1 MSRNHPKPPAD
12 TTGNG
17 HPDRRAVI
25 TGAAASAIGV
35 VAGSLPLMKE
45 AVAAA
50 KEADTVAK
58 PEGTVASSTV
68 TMTFRVNDQPK
79 TLGFDL
85 KNNFFCAEFA
95 EIFTSDHDRR
105 TYS

>member
-1 MSRNHPKPPAD
+1 MSGNHPKLPAD

-17 HPDRRAVI
+17 HPRRAVI

-35 VAGSLPLMKE
+35 VAGPLPLMNE

-68 TMTFRVNDQPK
+68 TMTFRVNQQASHR
-79 TLGFDL
+79 LS
-85 KNNFFCAEFA
+85 FFGGKQLLWD
-95 EIFTSDHDRR
+95 DHPQVLS
-105 TYS
+105 TENPS